1 MKLKEHDQ
9 AQIASYNTKYSH
21 SEARVNSDDET
32 VMLFKYKGFLIS
44 DFSGEEICEVS
55 LDNSDK
61 IYDQQYLRQT
71 DGNYLEVTYY
81 DGTVNGYSAEDGTL
95 AYTKE
100 IEPPDDSL
108 YEEFYTDEYRIT
120 SKLNGAPEVYS
131 LKTGEKLFDLITED
145 YLTYVAQ
152 VGEYIVTE
160 YLTAGGERY
169 GLLLNA
175 NCETLA
181 RLPTLCDIECQT
193 DEKNEGQSEVHF
205 IFDDGLGNLRQSRL
219 YSLDELVDM
228 AKTWEGTNADISSIS
243 NVSTQEEP
251 AVSLQETKE
260 GDLQ

>member
-1 MKLKEHDQ
+1 M
-9 AQIASYNTKYSH
+9 
-21 SEARVNSDDET
+21 
-32 VMLFKYKGFLIS
+32 
-44 DFSGEEICEVS
+44 
-55 LDNSDK
+55 
-61 IYDQQYLRQT
+61 
-71 DGNYLEVTYY
+71 
-81 DGTVNGYSAEDGTL
+81 
-95 AYTKE
+95 
-100 IEPPDDSL
+100 

-145 YLTYVAQ
+145 YLTYVTQ

-169 GLLLNA
+169 GLLLNT

-181 RLPTLCDIECQT
+181 RLPTLCDIEYQT
-193 DEKNEGQSEVHF
+193 DEQNEGQSEVHF

-251 AVSLQETKE
+251 EVSLQETKE